1 MVTLGRIT
9 GVFGVQGWV
18 KVHSYTRPAENILK
32 YRQWLSGDRQLKVE
46 EGRVH
51 GKAIVARLAD
61 VGDRDAAIGLMG
73 SEISV
78 ERSALPKPKRGEIYW
93 IDLIGCA
100 VVSVSGAELGVIAE
114 VQSNGAQD
122 VMVLRGERERLVPWI
137 AGPIVKSVD
146 LKARRVVVEWEA
158 DW

>member
-1 MVTLGRIT
+1 M
-9 GVFGVQGWV
+9 QGWV
-18 KVHSYTRPAENILK
+18 KVHSYTRPLENILK
-32 YRQWLSGDRQLKVE
+32 YRQWLSGDRRLEVE
-46 EGRVH
+46 EGRIH
-51 GKAIVARLAD
+51 GKGIVAKL
-61 VGDRDAAIGLMG
+61 VGVNDRDAAIALMG

-100 VVSVSGAELGVIAE
+100 VVSSSGAELGVIAE
-114 VQSNGAQD
+114 VTSNGAQD
-122 VMVLRGERERLVPWI
+122 VMVLKGDTERLVPWV

-158 DW
+158 QW